1 MDYATKVQFNNK
13 PIIICDLIRA
23 KNIFITFAANFLSM
37 QKLISY
43 PISVIYY
50 LCFGFCLAI
59 FHPIQWVCFNVFGY
73 QAHKKSVDYLNFFLV
88 RCTNLVGTTYKF
100 ENRELIPTGVPIIF
114 VSNHQSMYDI
124 VAMIWYLR
132 RFHCKFVSKKEL
144 GSGIPSVSYNLRHG
158 GSVLIDRKDPKQAIP
173 AIKGLSEYIE
183 KNNRAAVIFPE
194 GTRSK
199 TGKPKE
205 FAQNGL
211 KILCKY
217 APSAYVVPVSINN
230 SWKMVKFGFF
240 PVGLGNHLTFTI
252 HKPLAVK
259 DYDFTTIMEKSEK
272 AVVEGVKI

>member
-1 MDYATKVQFNNK
+1 
-13 PIIICDLIRA
+13 L
-23 KNIFITFAANFLSM
+23 
-37 QKLISY
+37 
-43 PISVIYY
+43 
-50 LCFGFCLAI
+50 
-59 FHPIQWVCFNVFGY
+59 
-73 QAHKKSVDYLNFFLV
+73 
-88 RCTNLVGTTYKF
+88 GTTYKF
-100 ENRELIPTGVPIIF
+100 ENIESIPKNVPLIF

-124 VAMIWYLR
+124 IAMIWFFR

-144 GSGIPSVSYNLRHG
+144 GKGIPSVSFNLRHG

-183 KNNRAAVIFPE
+183 KHNRSAVIFPE

-205 FAQNGL
+205 FAQSGL

-230 SWKMVKFGFF
+230 SWKIVKYGFF
-240 PVGLGNHLTFTI
+240 PLGLGNRLTFVV

-259 DYDFTTIMEKSEK
+259 DYDFSELIAQTEK
-272 AVVEGVKI
+272 AVVQGIKI